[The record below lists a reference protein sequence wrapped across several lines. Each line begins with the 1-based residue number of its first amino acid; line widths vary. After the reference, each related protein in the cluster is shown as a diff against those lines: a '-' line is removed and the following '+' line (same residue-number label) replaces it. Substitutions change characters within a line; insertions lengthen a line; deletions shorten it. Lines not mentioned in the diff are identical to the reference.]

1 MNTEYIVQKTYR
13 DKEWLR
19 QQYVVE
25 HKELKEIAF
34 LSGSDRN
41 TIRRWIDK
49 FQLQN
54 GTEYKH
60 GQCIY
65 KELNDKNWLY
75 EKYFVDKLSTVQ
87 VADLVGAKEPNS
99 VGQALKR
106 FGWSL
111 RNHRNGIVR
120 NIEDVLIINRDV
132 IDGSLLGDCSLGI
145 SNKNS
150 DFARPYLHK
159 KNKYRDHLI
168 WFAEQIFPF
177 NRITIKETTHSIK
190 YKNIIKR
197 YKIFTFRTN
206 SSEKLLEF
214 YRRWYPSNNNYKK
227 VVPADLIL
235 TPTMIL
241 NWFLDDGSSTWRKRD
256 GEICKSRNSATYP
269 QKTKQVI
276 VSFCSESFTK
286 EENEFLC
293 NQIKKFGINASVIK
307 SNGGTGWRI
316 AIGQSSTN
324 DFFDLIGECPVDS
337 LKYKWKRP

>member
-1 MNTEYIVQKTYR
+1 MKYIMQKIYR

-25 HKELKEIAF
+25 YKELKDIAL
-34 LSGSDRN
+34 LSGTDRN
-41 TIRRWIDK
+41 TIRRWLNK

-54 GTEYKH
+54 GTEYKR

-65 KELNDKNWLY
+65 KELNDKEWLY
-75 EKYFVDKLSTVQ
+75 KKYFVDKLSTLQ
-87 VADLVGAKEPNS
+87 IAELVGAKEPNS

-111 RNHRNGIVR
+111 RNHRDGIIR
-120 NIEDVLIINRDV
+120 NTEDFVIINKDF

-150 DFARPYLHK
+150 DLTRPYLHK
-159 KNKYRDHLI
+159 KNKYKDHLM
-168 WFAEQIFPF
+168 WFAEQICPSSH
-177 NRITIKETTHSIK
+177 ITIKEVTHSIK
-190 YKNIIKR
+190 YKDVIKHH
-197 YKIFTFRTN
+197 KLFTFRTQ
-206 SSEKLLEF
+206 SSNKLLEF
-214 YRRWYPSNNNYKK
+214 YKRWYPSNNNYKK
-227 VVPADLIL
+227 IVPTDLIL

-241 NWFLDDGSSTWRKRD
+241 NWFLDDGSSTWRDRD
-256 GEICKSRNSATYP
+256 GEICKSRNNASYP

-293 NQIKKFGINASVIK
+293 NQIKNFGINASVIK
-307 SNGGTGWRI
+307 TSGGTGWRI
-316 AIGQSSTN
+316 SIGQSSTN
-324 DFFDLIGECPVDS
+324 DFFNLIGECPVPS
-337 LKYKWKRP
+337 LAYKWKRP